1 MSQALWLN
9 LVLQFFIYS
18 VLRFSI
24 YSVLR
29 IRCNGPAR
37 KIFVYI
43 FNSHIGMVR
52 GVFLGSV
59 PPTQLGQDLPGID
72 QKYSLKILLD
82 AFYFFT

>member
-29 IRCNGPAR
+29 IRCNGPG
-37 KIFVYI
+37 IFVYI

-52 GVFLGSV
+52 GAFLGSV
-59 PPTQLGQDLPGID
+59 PPTQLGQDFLSIE
-72 QKYSLKILLD
+72 QKHPLKILLD
-82 AFYFFT
+82 AFYFFYN